1 MLQIKRTYI
10 VLGIKHRNTQY
21 CTIRQKY
28 DDGLI
33 FPPSKEVT
41 PGVKRTMYILIN
53 ILKRTKRIQKPDTRL
68 LLE

>member
-1 MLQIKRTYI
+1 M

-68 LLE
+68 LLG